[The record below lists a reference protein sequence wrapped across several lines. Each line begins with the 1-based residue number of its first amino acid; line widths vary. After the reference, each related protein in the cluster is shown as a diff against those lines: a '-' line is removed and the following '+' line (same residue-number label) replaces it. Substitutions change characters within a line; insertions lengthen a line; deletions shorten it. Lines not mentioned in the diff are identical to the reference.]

1 MTRLRAGAAAFV
13 AFLLL
18 AGCGSSASETARDPK
33 QPSSS
38 TAPASPSTTPPTTPT
53 TLPLAPPDFAATDAA
68 LEARVSDAGLSGGM
82 VRIARADGTTV
93 HEHAA
98 GEVSGTT
105 SLAVASSAKWLTAA
119 TFMTFVDQGVAGL
132 DDDISRW
139 LPEFAGSSP
148 TITPRQLLTHTS
160 GVRDNACQSSG
171 ASLATCVQQL
181 ASSAREFPAGTQF
194 SYGNAPFLVVGR
206 LIEVLGGA
214 DFATVV
220 QERITGPLGMV
231 DTTWPGA
238 PAAPNPAYGL
248 RVTVDDYGRFLDM
261 ILNRGVAARHPV
273 AVGGHGRPARVEPG
287 RRLRHHPRLLGRHH
301 PHPPLRARRLG
312 RRRDRAADTA
322 VVSGNGGMGFYPW
335 VDFSTGTW
343 GVVGVQ
349 DTRGAE
355 VAVPASQAVE
365 LEARRALAG

>member
-1 MTRLRAGAAAFV
+1 VIRLRAGAAAFV
-13 AFLLL
+13 ACLLL
-18 AGCGSSASETARDPK
+18 AACGSSPSDTARDPK
-33 QPSSS
+33 QPPST
-38 TAPASPSTTPPTTPT
+38 TAPASASTTLPTPT
-53 TLPLAPPDFAATDAA
+53 TIPLAPPDFAATDAA
-68 LEARVSDAGLSGGM
+68 LEVRVSDAGLSGGM
-82 VRIARADGTTV
+82 IRIARADGTTV
-93 HEHAA
+93 HEHAT
-98 GEVSGTT
+98 GDVSGTT
-105 SLAVASSAKWLTAA
+105 SLGVASSAKWLTAA

-148 TITPRQLLTHTS
+148 AITPRQLLTHTS
-160 GVRDNACQSSG
+160 GVRDHACQSNG
-171 ASLATCVQQL
+171 TSLSACVQQL
-181 ASSAREFPAGTQF
+181 ATSPREFTAGTQF

-220 QERITGPLGMV
+220 QQRITGPLGMG

-248 RVTVDDYGRFLDM
+248 QVTVDDYGRFLDM
-261 ILNRGVAARHPV
+261 ILNRGVAR
-273 AVGGHGRPARVEPG
+273 GT
-287 RRLRHHPRLLGRHH
+287 RLLSADAVTQLVSDQVAGFDTTHDYSVGITRI
-301 PHPPLRARRLG
+301 PHYALG
-312 RRRDRAADTA
+312 AWVDVETAPSDTD

-335 VDFSTGTW
+335 VDYSTGTW

-365 LEARRALAG
+365 LEARRALTG